1 MSIQALKLTLGFE
14 SVCFINTFIIFIF
27 LVRVKEKA
35 DVKSKI
41 LDSVI

>member
-27 LVRVKEKA
+27 LVKEKA